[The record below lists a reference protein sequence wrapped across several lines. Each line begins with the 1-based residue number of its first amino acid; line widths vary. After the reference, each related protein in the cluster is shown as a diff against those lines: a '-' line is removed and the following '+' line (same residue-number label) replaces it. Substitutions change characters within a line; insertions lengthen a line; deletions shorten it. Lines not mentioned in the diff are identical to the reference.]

1 MQEPVIL
8 HIDLGD
14 YPVTN
19 WLKNNRYVI
28 FSELLRYCR
37 KMLEL
42 KLTSLQA
49 IMVSNVNDNIV
60 FIIKDENIELILE
73 KALSYFMEIEEY
85 EKCAEIRD
93 LNILIQKNKDD
104 ESKSI
109 EINKSN
115 KRQSETNR

>member
-1 MQEPVIL
+1 MEPIIL
-8 HIDLGD
+8 HIELGD
-14 YPVTN
+14 YPVAS

-93 LNILIQKNKDD
+93 LNILIQKNKDN
-104 ESKSI
+104 ESKNTKNS
-109 EINKSN
+109 KSN
-115 KRQSETNR
+115 QRQSKANR

>member
-1 MQEPVIL
+1 MEPIIL
-8 HIDLGD
+8 HIELGD
-14 YPVTN
+14 YPVAS

-73 KALSYFMEIEEY
+73 KALSYFMEKEEY

-93 LNILIQKNKDD
+93 LNILIQKNKDN
-104 ESKSI
+104 ESKNIKNS
-109 EINKSN
+109 KSN
-115 KRQSETNR
+115 QRQSKANR

>member
-1 MQEPVIL
+1 MEPVIL

-14 YPVTN
+14 YPVTS

-28 FSELLRYCR
+28 FSELIRYCR

-42 KLTSLQA
+42 NLTSLQA

-60 FIIKDENIELILE
+60 FIIKDENIELILK

-109 EINKSN
+109 KIDKSN
-115 KRQSETNR
+115 KRQFKTNR

>member
-1 MQEPVIL
+1 MEPIIL
-8 HIDLGD
+8 HIELGD
-14 YPVTN
+14 YPVAS

-73 KALSYFMEIEEY
+73 KALSYFMEKEEY

-93 LNILIQKNKDD
+93 LNILIQKNKDN
-104 ESKSI
+104 ESKNIKNS
-109 EINKSN
+109 KSMN
-115 KRQSETNR
+115 CIPKMM

>member
-1 MQEPVIL
+1 MEPLIL

-14 YPVTN
+14 YPVAN
-19 WLKNNRYVI
+19 WLRNNRYVI

-49 IMVSNVNDNIV
+49 IMINSGNDNIV
-60 FIIKDENIELILE
+60 FLIKDENVELILE

-104 ESKSI
+104 ESKNTKIS
-109 EINKSN
+109 KSN
-115 KRQSETNR
+115 QRQSKANR